1 MRTSPIYCH
10 VKLSL
15 ILHGFALVWYFL
27 VLSCIDTVEVTLSDW
42 RDTTLVL
49 ERLISEKFGTD
60 RYSDEAYVICY
71 LFGVPVCPFSFN
83 CIIVI
88 CNPCLDGIIDTLD
101 KIQKPTFRSRAFWS
115 FTSDTH
121 SSMFRWFLPWNQGHN
136 QGFASARYS
145 TWTRN
150 FLSYSNSTRTKH
162 YSDRIVST
170 EYYKLQDFHDYFIN
184 YVFEEENLHKS
195 TIV

>member
-1 MRTSPIYCH
+1 MWKDFWTVIIYAQALKWYWHCTCMQNMLSVLTRTPLKITFWISEDIPYILPCQI
-10 VKLSL
+10 V

-60 RYSDEAYVICY
+60 RYSDEANVICY

-88 CNPCLDGIIDTLD
+88 CNPCLDGIIFTLD

-145 TWTRN
+145 TC
-150 FLSYSNSTRTKH
+150 
-162 YSDRIVST
+162 
-170 EYYKLQDFHDYFIN
+170 
-184 YVFEEENLHKS
+184 HKS
-195 TIV
+195 

>member
-1 MRTSPIYCH
+1 MLLWMKTQRVYFYFYFYHEIVFSSIYILQNIKR
-10 VKLSL
+10 VTNKYKRLNIKLCPLLQKLNSYL
-15 ILHGFALVWYFL
+15 IHDSMIFQFM

-60 RYSDEAYVICY
+60 CYSDEANVICY

-88 CNPCLDGIIDTLD
+88 CNPCLDGIIVTLD

-121 SSMFRWFLPWNQGHN
+121 SSMFR
-136 QGFASARYS
+136 
-145 TWTRN
+145 
-150 FLSYSNSTRTKH
+150 
-162 YSDRIVST
+162 
-170 EYYKLQDFHDYFIN
+170 
-184 YVFEEENLHKS
+184 
-195 TIV
+195 